1 MSPGENSIS
10 RRTVLQAAAAVPAVA
25 GEQADAKLIA
35 LGRDLDR
42 TIAEVRVLLARL
54 GPMSPHDSEYEA
66 IDGALDDA
74 RERVNVAAEE
84 IAGIPAWTDAGRAA
98 KARAA
103 HWVMF
108 AAGPAPNEWQD
119 QLVSEVLRAVAQ
131 GA

>member
-10 RRTVLQAAAAVPAVA
+10 RRAVLQAAAADPAVA

-35 LGRDLDR
+35 PGRDLDR

-84 IAGIPAWTDAGRAA
+84 IAGIPAWTDAGRAE
-98 KARAA
+98 RP
-103 HWVMF
+103 VRLT
-108 AAGPAPNEWQD
+108 G
-119 QLVSEVLRAVAQ
+119 
-131 GA
+131 